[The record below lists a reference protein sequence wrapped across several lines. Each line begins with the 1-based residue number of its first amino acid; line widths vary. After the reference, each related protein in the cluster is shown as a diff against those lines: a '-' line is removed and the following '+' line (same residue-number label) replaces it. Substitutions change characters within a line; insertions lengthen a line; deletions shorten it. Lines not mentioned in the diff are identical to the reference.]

1 MGFFLWFLIIKTLK
15 YLTVGSCLDKMKFF
29 SMHQINTVESFLFVG
44 VNVFF
49 FFCLGQYLW
58 LEKYPS
64 SWGRNF
70 VGIKFE
76 FVINAKQM
84 LVKHS
89 WGCKRMC
96 KGYPRKTRT
105 LVPQEQ

>member
-1 MGFFLWFLIIKTLK
+1 MGGFCGIFFIKTLK

-29 SMHQINTVESFLFVG
+29 SMHQMNPVESFLFVG

-76 FVINAKQM
+76 FVINAGQM
-84 LVKHS
+84 LVKRS